1 MHTFHLR
8 MILRNYSP
16 LFTWAQLD
24 ESQKALFQCNGT
36 GITSAE
42 FFIAKAAHSSGQFVV
57 TQTSF
62 PSAITHRADIIAVQ
76 YSDLVILADYH
87 ATGFISFPVS
97 SIESVALKIAKPA
110 RIGLPK
116 LTRNRRSR

>member
-24 ESQKALFQCNGT
+24 EGQRGLFQCNGT
-36 GITSAE
+36 GITTAE
-42 FFIAKAAHSSGQFVV
+42 FFIAKAAHSSGQFAV

-76 YSDLVILADYH
+76 YSDLVILADYQ
-87 ATGFISFPVS
+87 AIGSISFPAS
-97 SIESVALKIAKPA
+97 SIESVALKISKPA
-110 RIGLPK
+110 HIGRLK
-116 LTRNRRSR
+116 TNRNRRSR

>member
-36 GITSAE
+36 GITAAE
-42 FFIAKAAHSSGQFVV
+42 FFIAKAAHPSGQFAVA
-57 TQTSF
+57 QTSL
-62 PSAITHRADIIAVQ
+62 PSAITHLADVIAVQ

-87 ATGFISFPVS
+87 ATGSISFPVS
-97 SIESVALKIAKPA
+97 SIESVALKIAKTT